1 VEGDDSLA
9 GDRQAGGGVS
19 TRVIVTGGAG
29 FIGTLLARRL
39 LAKPVTIG
47 DARPGPVDELVLV
60 DLVAPPPDVAAD
72 PRVRAVTGDLAGAMD
87 EVEDADAIFHLA
99 GVVSGAAEADFDLGM
114 RVNVDG
120 TRAVLERAR
129 QHRTPP
135 VLVFSSSLAVFG
147 ADPALLTSTGGPG
160 GTVGDDTLPRPQSS
174 YGIQKF
180 IGEQLV
186 ADYTRKGFV
195 RGRPVR
201 LMTVA
206 VRPGKPNAAASSF
219 VSGIIREPL
228 AGLRATCPVPPGT
241 PIALSSPRRTLQGI
255 LRAAAV
261 GDDAWGSRTAMN
273 LPALAT
279 TPRSM
284 ADAMDRVVGYAAS
297 DLIDWTDDPVIG
309 AIVRSWPA
317 SVETPRANALSLYPE
332 ASFDDIVREYLD
344 DEKEHRS

>member
-1 VEGDDSLA
+1 
-9 GDRQAGGGVS
+9 VS

-47 DARPGPVDELVLV
+47 DARPAPVDELVLV

-72 PRVRAVTGDLAGAMD
+72 PRVRAVTGDLADAMD
-87 EVEDADAIFHLA
+87 ELEDADAVFHLA

-129 QHRTPP
+129 RHRTPP

-147 ADPALLTSTGGPG
+147 ADPALKAGQGGP
-160 GTVGDDTLPRPQSS
+160 VGDDTLPRPQSS

-195 RGRPVR
+195 RGRSVR

-228 AGLRATCPVPPGT
+228 AGLRATCPVAQET

-261 GDDAWGSRTAMN
+261 GDVAWGSRTAMN

-284 ADAMDRVVGYAAS
+284 AEAMDRVVGYAAS
-297 DLIDWTDDPVIG
+297 DLIDWTDDPVVG

-317 SVETPRANALSLYPE
+317 SVETPRAEALSLRPE

-344 DEKEHRS
+344 DESGHAGGA